1 MGKVPK
7 GGHFFFRE
15 INCENCLEEKKTNK
29 FSHLVMADTLEISA
43 DGLRS
48 DPGQP
53 LSKSP
58 EIEK

>member
-1 MGKVPK
+1 
-7 GGHFFFRE
+7 
-15 INCENCLEEKKTNK
+15 
-29 FSHLVMADTLEISA
+29 MADTLEISA

-58 EIEK
+58 EIRNNMYIRTFENILYLANPVFTEKLHDFINM

>member
-1 MGKVPK
+1 
-7 GGHFFFRE
+7 
-15 INCENCLEEKKTNK
+15 
-29 FSHLVMADTLEISA
+29 MADTLEISA

-58 EIEK
+58 EIENNMYSNL